1 MLFTQ
6 SVRPAIKK
14 MLQKEEAPR
23 LNVMTATK
31 NKREAG
37 ENEQKKDRAAALYD
51 FFVSIRFSMFILV
64 LIAAG
69 SILGTFIKQG
79 ADESEYLTHIY

>member
-1 MLFTQ
+1 
-6 SVRPAIKK
+6 
-14 MLQKEEAPR
+14 MLQKGEELR

-31 NKREAG
+31 NNREAG
-37 ENEQKKDRAAALYD
+37 EDEQKKDKAGTLYD

-79 ADESEYLTHIY
+79 ADESEYLTI